1 MPAGQIDVHAESPTR
16 TMHTR
21 MNGGYA
27 LLLAILQGAP
37 NANIRILADDE
48 EITSIKRTP
57 RLFFLHTFVTRRHL
71 RFSIFRYFSNL

>member
-37 NANIRILADDE
+37 STSVWILTDDE
-48 EITSIKRTP
+48 EITSIKQAQQQLHIDSYIY
-57 RLFFLHTFVTRRHL
+57 LFSDTLDNF
-71 RFSIFRYFSNL
+71 